1 MEPGLLRKAE
11 FEDSNVNQFSILLS
25 KIEELDKRVNELE
38 QNKKP
43 KLSIIIENYKKSII
57 IKNKYDDK
65 FTTLGY
71 KEKLKELGG
80 KWTKSETNTGWI
92 FVGKHTEST
101 LEKSSQFIIQEF
113 IDNTNF
119 EYTINEI

>member
-1 MEPGLLRKAE
+1 MEAGLLRKADL
-11 FEDSNVNQFSILLS
+11 EDSSLDQFNILLL
-25 KIEELDKRVNELE
+25 KIEELEKRIFELE

-43 KLSIIIENYKKSII
+43 KLCIIIENYKKSIV
-57 IKNKYDDK
+57 IKNKYEDK
-65 FTTLGY
+65 FTTLAH

-80 KWTKSETNTGWI
+80 KWTKSEAITGWI
-92 FVGKHTEST
+92 FVGKYTESS